1 LIDPQ
6 IRCSK
11 ENLNITDPIW
21 KPGDLNKLFT
31 SWATEER
38 FKEYDPI
45 VLSSPDGA
53 YGGISGPWV
62 MTFDN
67 FLTDEESEALEYGGQ
82 ISGFQRSTD
91 QGAVN
96 SLGEMEQVVSKSRT
110 SSNAWCREQCE
121 ALPGVESSTR
131 KIESVTNIPRKNYES
146 FQILEYNNN
155 QFYRM
160 HHDSTG
166 RDTTPSGPR
175 ILTFFLYLSNVE
187 EGGETHFNKLGISVK
202 PSKGKALVWPSVL
215 NDDPSFW
222 DDRMFHEAKSV
233 IQGKKIAANAWIHL
247 NDFVGPNH
255 WGCTGSFS

>member
-1 LIDPQ
+1 MGGWMIVHCCRSCDEHLDSSRLIDPE

-11 ENLNITDPIW
+11 ENLNITDPAW

-175 ILTFFLYLSNVE
+175 ILTFFLYLSNLVKE
-187 EGGETHFNKLGISVK
+187 KL
-202 PSKGKALVWPSVL
+202 
-215 NDDPSFW
+215 SFG
-222 DDRMFHEAKSV
+222 RVCLMTILRFGMIECFMK
-233 IQGKKIAANAWIHL
+233 QK
-247 NDFVGPNH
+247 
-255 WGCTGSFS
+255 